1 MPNWKKVIVSGS
13 DALLNSITSS
23 NGAYLRGNVVITGSA
38 AIGTSSLG
46 PFENTLTLGARDAA
60 SEGGQIGFNAPGGTY
75 TSASFIDNW
84 QNKARIL
91 KGNNTTSTGLIAQ
104 WDIHTTQM
112 QLAGYT
118 AASSFPGTAT
128 ANLAVDSGGN
138 VITVSTTGGSV
149 FPYVG
154 NAVITGSLTV
164 TQPIYV
170 PINGGMYFQG
180 GDDAALYDIN
190 VSNHMGIYGV
200 QDSTV
205 GSIKLGSG
213 GGIISGKSG
222 NIGIGTINPTSASFQ
237 VNGNVWATSFT
248 GSLFGTAS
256 WAQNV
261 TSASF
266 ASTASS
272 VNPLIQNVIITGSL
286 IVSSSNGVLTE
297 NIAYDTN
304 NTPSIYFPARTAT
317 DSTAASAMDWDNR
330 FLYKGGIAVVDW
342 DFQTLTDPTNTLS
355 ADWTNRYLYDSATT
369 SSIQWSSRL
378 LTDSVGNPSLDW
390 DVNSNNGKSISFSY
404 NLKIINDNIQE
415 KFSDVASL
423 GFNYEGEAINGTLDV
438 SVVQFDLIYLETD
451 GIWYQTTQATV
462 DCSKLLG
469 ICIDVARQIILLE
482 GSITVNDN
490 SLIDSP
496 YVQLIDHGLPI
507 YIRDGSGTQMST
519 VQPSSAGQYVR
530 TLGHAYYRN
539 ITDSQYWTMKFRPAN
554 DWYTI

>member
-23 NGAYLRGNVVITGSA
+23 NGAYLNGNVIITGSA

-46 PFENTLTLGARDAA
+46 PNENTLTLGARDAA

-164 TQPIYV
+164 TQPISV

-190 VSNHMGIYGV
+190 ISNHMGIYGV

-205 GSIKLGSG
+205 GTIKLGSG
-213 GGIISGKSG
+213 GGTLSGKSG
-222 NIGIGTINPTSASFQ
+222 NIGIGTINPTSASLT
-237 VNGNVWATSFT
+237 VNGNIWATSFT
-248 GSLFGTAS
+248 GSLLGIAATAS
-256 WAQNV
+256 
-261 TSASF
+261 F
-266 ASTASS
+266 TA
-272 VNPLIQNVIITGSL
+272 SL
-286 IVSSSNGVLTE
+286 IVG
-297 NIAYDTN
+297 
-304 NTPSIYFPARTAT
+304 
-317 DSTAASAMDWDNR
+317 
-330 FLYKGGIAVVDW
+330 
-342 DFQTLTDPTNTLS
+342 
-355 ADWTNRYLYDSATT
+355 
-369 SSIQWSSRL
+369 
-378 LTDSVGNPSLDW
+378 
-390 DVNSNNGKSISFSY
+390 
-404 NLKIINDNIQE
+404 
-415 KFSDVASL
+415 
-423 GFNYEGEAINGTLDV
+423 
-438 SVVQFDLIYLETD
+438 
-451 GIWYQTTQATV
+451 
-462 DCSKLLG
+462 
-469 ICIDVARQIILLE
+469 
-482 GSITVNDN
+482 
-490 SLIDSP
+490 
-496 YVQLIDHGLPI
+496 
-507 YIRDGSGTQMST
+507 
-519 VQPSSAGQYVR
+519 
-530 TLGHAYYRN
+530 
-539 ITDSQYWTMKFRPAN
+539 
-554 DWYTI
+554 